1 MNQNINQSKGHFR
14 TALSRLFRKKIAVIC
29 IAILIIIYFS
39 GIFAFLIAPYE
50 YTAQDYSNI
59 KKPQIVE
66 HWMRTDLAAKHVF
79 SIYLWFCLILI

>member
-1 MNQNINQSKGHFR
+1 MNKNITQSKGHFM
-14 TALSRLFRKKIAVIC
+14 TAMSRLFRKKIAVFC

-59 KKPQIVE
+59 KKPPSIE
-66 HWMRTDLAAKHVF
+66 HWRGTYRA
-79 SIYLWFCLILI
+79 